1 MMVQSRPQQSNWL
14 RKLSV
19 VKNQSHTLA
28 YSLIALQEMNL
39 AFKYPIIF
47 WNCACLIT
55 DAGGNEKEEEDEEA
69 EIIEETFTNEIE
81 EFAQDDDEDDDEEE
95 ETVTKKKKKTTNT
108 NYGKIA
114 TAIGK
119 MRMSGISVEPPD
131 INKSTYTFSPDMD
144 ANIIRYGISGITKVG
159 EEIVKQIIENR
170 PYTSLPDFLSKV
182 KVNKAQMINLIKSGA
197 FDSFGDRVQLMHEY
211 VDIISDTKKRITLQN
226 MKMLIDFGLIPD
238 KYDLQRRVF
247 NFNKYLKKMKKG
259 TAYYGFDNIAF
270 NFYSN
275 SFDIDL
281 CTPADDTESG
291 FQIKQTTWDNI
302 YKKQM
307 DIIRPYVK
315 EHNEELLNA
324 VNTRLTADVWNK
336 YCLGSLSKWEMDSV
350 SFYSHEHEL
359 ANADLSL
366 YGIVDFFE
374 LNEQPEVERVI
385 PIKGKQ
391 VPIFRLVRIAGTVL
405 DRDKAKKTV
414 SLLTLNG
421 VVTVKI
427 FGGVFE
433 QYDKQISVKGADGK
447 KHVIEKSTFTRGN
460 KIIVTGIRQED
471 AFVAKTYSKTPYH
484 KVEQIVGVQGD
495 HLIIKSERAEVE

>member
-55 DAGGNEKEEEDEEA
+55 DAGGNEKEEEEEEA

-81 EFAQDDDEDDDEEE
+81 EFAQDDDDDDDEE

-144 ANIIRYGISGITKVG
+144 ASIIRYGISGITKVG

-211 VDIISDTKKRITLQN
+211 VDMISDTKKRITLQN

-259 TAYYGFDNIAF
+259 TTYYGFDNIAF

-291 FQIKQTTWDNI
+291 FQIKQATWDNI

-359 ANADLSL
+359 ANADLNL

-374 LNEQPEVERVI
+374 LGEQPEVERII

-391 VPIFRLVRIAGTVL
+391 VPIFKLVRIAGTVL

-484 KVEQIVGVQGD
+484 KVEQIIGVQGD